1 MRRYSICSKCVPSCL
16 AHCSYAMDNTRLQY
30 CNRAHSSIS
39 VRCWGTWTRYANPPS
54 SLNIRRT
61 DLSLTPSFSDFLR
74 RLRFED
80 CNTCRRSRP
89 WFSFVVTVLGRP
101 IVPFRWHKTDPLP
114 RNFSTIARIV
124 LLLGAVLLNCSN
136 MAQARSILT
145 PNSVWPEIMLDDKNL
160 LLCFENH
167 NLSTTNPTFIRSM
180 PNYYTE

>member
-1 MRRYSICSKCVPSCL
+1 
-16 AHCSYAMDNTRLQY
+16 MDYTRLQY
-30 CNRAHSSIS
+30 CNRARSSVS
-39 VRCWGTWTRYANPPS
+39 VSRWTSLIRYANRPS

-61 DLSLTPSFSDFLR
+61 DLSLTTSFSDIRR
-74 RLRFED
+74 RLCFGDR
-80 CNTCRRSRP
+80 NTCWRSRS

-167 NLSTTNPTFIRSM
+167 C
-180 PNYYTE
+180 